1 LLPCSPNPPERRA
14 LPGLEG
20 ASGRI
25 SWPKNTI
32 ASGSVGYVAA
42 PAFVTCRRIPLQ
54 TPINEHLRNHALTG
68 FLALEMLILF
78 VAAPLSSMDFQQ
90 PLLAGGLLGGPLLL
104 AIVIISRSTG
114 ARLFTAVAAVLAI
127 GGALMRISHPSV
139 LTVWLGHTA
148 VIAAVLGISVVIV
161 QAVFAPGR
169 ITHHRIEG
177 AVILYLNI
185 AVAFTSIFRMIQELN
200 PSAFSNAPAH
210 QTEAAAASTMLYFSF
225 TTLTS
230 TGFGEI
236 LPVDPF
242 ARSMANLESILGQL
256 YLAILLA
263 RLVTMHVES
272 RRDKSDI

>member
-1 LLPCSPNPPERRA
+1 
-14 LPGLEG
+14 
-20 ASGRI
+20 
-25 SWPKNTI
+25 
-32 ASGSVGYVAA
+32 
-42 PAFVTCRRIPLQ
+42 LQ
-54 TPINEHLRNHALTG
+54 TPINENLRNNALTG
-68 FLALEMLILF
+68 FLVLEMLILF
-78 VAAPLSSMDFQQ
+78 IAAPLSSMGFQQ
-90 PLLAGGLLGGPLLL
+90 PLLGGGLLGGPLLL

-114 ARLFTAVAAVLAI
+114 ARLLAAIASVLAI
-127 GGALMRISHPSV
+127 GGVIVRISHPSV
-139 LTVWLGHTA
+139 LTVWLGHGA
-148 VIAAVLGISVVIV
+148 VIAAILGISVVIV

-177 AVILYLNI
+177 AIILYLNI
-185 AVAFTSIFRMIQELN
+185 AVAFTSVFRMIQELN
-200 PSAFSNAPAH
+200 PGAFSNTPAH
-210 QTEAAAASTMLYFSF
+210 QTEAVAASTMLYFSF

-236 LPVDPF
+236 LPIDPF

>member
-1 LLPCSPNPPERRA
+1 
-14 LPGLEG
+14 
-20 ASGRI
+20 
-25 SWPKNTI
+25 
-32 ASGSVGYVAA
+32 
-42 PAFVTCRRIPLQ
+42 LQ
-54 TPINEHLRNHALTG
+54 TPINEHLRNNALTG
-68 FLALEMLILF
+68 FLVLEALILF
-78 VAAPLSSMDFQQ
+78 IATPLSSMGVHQ
-90 PLLAGGLLGGPLLL
+90 PLLAGGLLCGPLFL
-104 AIVIISRSTG
+104 AIVIISRSIG
-114 ARLFTAVAAVLAI
+114 ARLLAAIAAVLAT
-127 GGALMRISHPSV
+127 GGLIMRISHPSV

-161 QAVFAPGR
+161 RAVFAPGR

-185 AVAFTSIFRMIQELN
+185 AVAFTSVFRMIQELD
-200 PSAFSNAPAH
+200 PGAFSNAPAQ

-236 LPVDPF
+236 LPINPF
-242 ARSMANLESILGQL
+242 ARSMANLESIVGQL

-272 RRDKSDI
+272 RRY

>member
-1 LLPCSPNPPERRA
+1 MNRERLP
-14 LPGLEG
+14 
-20 ASGRI
+20 
-25 SWPKNTI
+25 
-32 ASGSVGYVAA
+32 
-42 PAFVTCRRIPLQ
+42 FPLA
-54 TPINEHLRNHALTG
+54 INENLRNNALTT
-68 FLALEMLILF
+68 FLVLEALILF
-78 VAAPLSSMDFQQ
+78 IAAPLSAMGIRA
-90 PLLAGGLLGGPLLL
+90 PLFVGGLLCAPVFL

-114 ARLFTAVAAVLAI
+114 ARFLTFIATILAVGGAVL
-127 GGALMRISHPSV
+127 RIDHPS
-139 LTVWLGHTA
+139 LTTVWLGHLA
-148 VIAAVLGISVVIV
+148 VIVAVLGISVVIV

-185 AVAFTSIFRMIQELN
+185 ALAFTSIYRLIQELN
-200 PSAFSNAPAH
+200 PNAFADVPTH
-210 QTEAAAASTMLYFSF
+210 QAQAAAATTMLYFSF

-242 ARSMANLESILGQL
+242 ARSMANLESVVGQL

-272 RRDKSDI
+272 RRY